1 MIKFFRKIRYN
12 LMETGKT
19 SNYFKYAIGEIIL
32 VVIGILIALQINNW
46 NENRIR
52 SNEELNILKALK
64 TGLETDLEDLRFNVN
79 SMQKSIRFADKVIKS
94 MEEDQAYHDSI
105 PDEIGIAM
113 LPVKFLYSTSAF
125 ETLRSVLNYSA
136 YETLKSKGIDL
147 VSNPKLRD
155 AIVEVYDTS
164 YNFFI
169 ETEKAITLDV
179 AERGLIELF
188 PRHFKESYV
197 FDLDKP
203 GYEPRLMPLNFES
216 LKKDQEFL
224 YFFKSYRN
232 RMDLFMKFHYN
243 SRIIPRVEN
252 LIAMLQNEISE
263 F

>member
-125 ETLRSVLNYSA
+125 ETL
-136 YETLKSKGIDL
+136 KSKGIDL

-155 AIVEVYDTS
+155 AIVEVYDSS

-232 RMDLFMKFHYN
+232 RMDIFMKFHYN

-252 LIAMLQNEISE
+252 LIAMLQNEIIE